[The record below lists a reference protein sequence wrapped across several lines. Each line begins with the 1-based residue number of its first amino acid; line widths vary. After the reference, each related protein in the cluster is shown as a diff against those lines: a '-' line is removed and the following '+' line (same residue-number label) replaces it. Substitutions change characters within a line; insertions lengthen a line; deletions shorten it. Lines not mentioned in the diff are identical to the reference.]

1 MIFITLLDHI
11 IEQNNRIKTSAGN
24 CQYSRLG
31 KLIKN
36 ITYRNLELCFHCEL
50 KKQIYMFF
58 LLSYSFKLD
67 SKMKNQ
73 HLYNID
79 KVGYAKILFRV
90 NGIC

>member
-24 CQYSRLG
+24 CQYSRFG
-31 KLIKN
+31 KVIKN

-50 KKQIYMFF
+50 EKNIFF
-58 LLSYSFKLD
+58 LLSYSFKFNL
-67 SKMKNQ
+67 KMKNQ